1 VKANNGMNQINS
13 SRYYRDYPIS
23 NPAYMVIRKGGKKIR
38 EYAGRYL
45 KGRLLDIGC
54 GEKKKRFLIGD
65 CVEEYVGLDH
75 KDSIHNLTAVDIIG
89 TAYDIPVLD
98 NSFDSILC
106 TAVLEHLEQP
116 LLALKESFRVLK
128 PDGHALYTVPL
139 FWHLHE
145 EPRDFYRYTKYGLE
159 HLFKEAG
166 FEVVEIV
173 PLSGFWLTFG
183 SEWSYYIKTVM
194 GRVLSIFSRL
204 LIVINNIVF
213 PIADRIDMKFNH
225 NSTKW
230 TWLYL
235 VVVRKKQSNG

>member
-1 VKANNGMNQINS
+1 MKANNGMNQIDS

-23 NPAYMVIRKGGKKIR
+23 NPAYMVIRKGGQKIR

-45 KGRLLDIGC
+45 NGRLLDIGC
-54 GEKKKRFLIGD
+54 GEKKKKFLLGD

-75 KDSIHNLTAVDIIG
+75 KDSLHNLSTVDIIG
-89 TAYDIPVLD
+89 TAYDMPVPD

-128 PDGHALYTVPL
+128 PNGHALYTVPL

-166 FEVVEIV
+166 FEIVEIV

-183 SEWSYYIKTVM
+183 SEWSYYIKSVM
-194 GRVLSIFSRL
+194 GGILSILARL
-204 LIVINNIVF
+204 LIVVNNIVF
-213 PIADRIDMKFNH
+213 PVADRIDMKFNP
-225 NSTKW
+225 NSTQW

-235 VVVRKKQSNG
+235 VIVRKKQNNG